1 MHAIFL
7 RTSLTKMQRSS
18 PTPPIHVTLVN
29 LGRVVEAKGGVEK
42 VFCDLANNLLSFGFS
57 VNAVC
62 CDRQQGRPGFPLSEN
77 ANFHNCW
84 KDNCNFLLSRPICNL
99 RSLHP
104 NRDLRRIRRTQYLDQ
119 MYKAKLEPHL
129 SSIKTDIWIC
139 FQPESAYV
147 IKELLKKPQPAITMF
162 HQNPKFFLQNPE
174 SKIFKKTIEEDSVLQ
189 VLMPE
194 YVTEFKKILPN
205 ANIVNIPNSVIPS
218 QSISQLTNKKIINVG
233 RITKGKHQLLAVE
246 AFHKLSNKYPDWTIE
261 FWGEE
266 NENPKYSQKV
276 RESIQKLGLDKK
288 VFIKGT
294 TENIQEKL
302 LDSSI
307 FLFPSE
313 SEGLPLALLEAMSCG
328 LPSIGRYDCPAVN
341 TLIEHQQNGL
351 LCQGTSDSVAEA
363 LEYLISSLQERK
375 RLGSNARNKSLNFSP
390 ATVWNA
396 WKDLILETL
405 HQTKIDHS

>member
-7 RTSLTKMQRSS
+7 RTPLTKMQRSS

-42 VFCDLANNLLSFGFS
+42 VFCELANNLLSLGFI

-62 CDRQQGRPGFPLSEN
+62 CDKQQGRPGFPLSQD

-84 KDNCNFLLSRPICNL
+84 KDNRNFLLSRPICNL

-104 NRDLRRIRRTQYLDQ
+104 NRNIRRIQRTQLLDK
-119 MYKAKLEPHL
+119 MYQAKLQPHL
-129 SSIKTDIWIC
+129 SSIETDIWIC
-139 FQPESAYV
+139 FQPEAAYV
-147 IKELLKKPQPAITMF
+147 IKELLKMPQPAITMF
-162 HQNPKFFLQNPE
+162 HQNPNFFLQNPE
-174 SKIFKKTIEEDSVLQ
+174 SQLFHKTIEENSILQ

-194 YVTEFKKILPN
+194 YATEFKKILPK
-205 ANIVNIPNSVIPS
+205 ATIVNIPNSVVPS
-218 QSISQLTNKKIINVG
+218 KTISQLTNKKIINVG
-233 RITKGKHQLLAVE
+233 RITKGKHQLLAVK
-246 AFHKLSNKYPDWTIE
+246 AFHRLARKHPDWTME

-266 NENPKYSQKV
+266 NESPQYAKEV
-276 RESIQKLGLDKK
+276 RESIEKLGLEKQ
-288 VFIKGT
+288 VFLKGT
-294 TENIQEKL
+294 TNNIQEKL
-302 LDSSI
+302 LDSAI

-341 TLIEHQQNGL
+341 TLIEHQKNGL
-351 LCQGTSDSVAEA
+351 LCQGTPDSVAEA
-363 LEYLISSLQERK
+363 LEYLISSTQERQ
-375 RLGSNARNKSLNFSP
+375 RMGANARNKSLNFSP
-390 ATVWNA
+390 TSVWQA

-405 HQTKIDHS
+405 TQAKS

>member
-1 MHAIFL
+1 MH
-7 RTSLTKMQRSS
+7 SLS
-18 PTPPIHVTLVN
+18 PTNPIHVTLVN

-42 VFCDLANNLLSFGFS
+42 VFCDLANNLLSLGFA

-84 KDNCNFLLSRPICNL
+84 KDNCDFLLSRPICNL

-104 NRDLRRIRRTQYLDQ
+104 NRNLRRIRRTQYLDK
-119 MYKAKLEPHL
+119 MYQAKLWPHL
-129 SSIKTDIWIC
+129 SSVKTDIWIC

-147 IKELLKKPQPAITMF
+147 IKELLKMPQPAITMF

-174 SKIFKKTIEEDSVLQ
+174 SQLFHKAIEEDSILQ

-194 YVTEFKKILPN
+194 YITEFKKILPK
-205 ANIVNIPNSVIPS
+205 ATIVNIPNSVTPS
-218 QSISQLTNKKIINVG
+218 NTTSQLINKKIINVG

-246 AFHKLSNKYPDWTIE
+246 AFHRLAEKYPDWTME

-266 NENPKYSQKV
+266 NESPKYAKEV
-276 RESIQKLGLDKK
+276 RESIQKLGLEKQ
-288 VFIKGT
+288 VFLKGT
-294 TENIQEKL
+294 TNNIQEKL

-313 SEGLPLALLEAMSCG
+313 SEGLPLSLLEAMSCG

-341 TLIEHQQNGL
+341 TLIEHEKNGL
-351 LCQGTSDSVAEA
+351 LCLGTPDSVAEA
-363 LEYLISSLQERK
+363 LEHLMSSFPERQ
-375 RLGSNARNKSLNFSP
+375 RLGAKAREKSLNFSP
-390 ATVWNA
+390 ATVWKA
-396 WKDLILETL
+396 WQNLILETL
-405 HQTKIDHS
+405 KQAES